1 MIGALCT
8 LMSRGAIISM
18 FVAIFILPAM
28 FVVFDRV
35 ICATSTNFGPS
46 RRGKPDAEKVNMVSS
61 KISQ

>member
-28 FVVFDRV
+28 FMVFDRV
-35 ICATSTNFGPS
+35 ICATSMHFGPG
-46 RRGKPDAEKVNMVSS
+46 REKKAKTENVNAV
-61 KISQ
+61 